1 MKRQNRRNIVAATSR
16 KSRTW
21 PHPSRLS
28 ADGDDGGGGAV
39 GGAGQGGQVLYEK
52 AK

>member
-21 PHPSRLS
+21 PHPFRLS
-28 ADGDDGGGGAV
+28 AGGNDGG